1 MRSKF
6 IRLLALC
13 AALTVVAGLS
23 GCGDG
28 QPPVNEEGEGEG
40 EQHAP
45 VQTYPYEQSEKIAD
59 FTAGNTGGFYASDGW
74 SNGGMF
80 NCTWTGANTSVT
92 GDGLTLTLNS
102 SGNRYY
108 GAEYRTGQYYS
119 YGYYGVCMKAAKGSG
134 IVSSFFTYLGDPWD
148 EIDIEFLGKNT
159 TQVQFNY
166 YTNGV
171 GGHEFLFDLGFDAS
185 SQFHEYGFLWQP
197 GSITWYVDGVPA
209 HTATKDIPSHGGNI
223 MMNLWNCIGMDD
235 WTGSFDG
242 GILPVSAQ
250 YKWVR
255 YTAI

>member
-171 GGHEFLFDLGFDAS
+171 
-185 SQFHEYGFLWQP
+185 
-197 GSITWYVDGVPA
+197 PA
-209 HTATKDIPSHGGNI
+209 HSATNDSPSHGGNI
-223 MMNLWNCIGMDD
+223 RMNLWNCIGMDD
-235 WTGSFDG
+235 WTGPFDG